1 MKNIGVCHITAT
13 SIGARHSRGSLGS
26 APVSYVLELTGF
38 LQCISNVLYYTC
50 KKSANL
56 QCAIR
61 LIFWIRKY
69 TGFILELARCQVIT
83 VGYIH

>member
-13 SIGARHSRGSLGS
+13 SIGAQHSRGSLGS
-26 APVSYVLELTGF
+26 PPVSYVLELAGL
-38 LQCISNVLYYTC
+38 LQCMFNVLYYTC

-61 LIFWIRKY
+61 LIFWIWRY
-69 TGFILELARCQVIT
+69 TEFHVFLLGEKSAAKQF
-83 VGYIH
+83 